1 MKLTDIFLVTQNWKG
16 LCEHNFLT
24 TLKEIEKEYGPKGYL
39 MHDDLVD
46 YADWA
51 NITYIGN
58 RCTSIA
64 QLKSFVLFEDNIRSF
79 EEYLKGNGYDPKE
92 WEDWYCD
99 LDFGMCDK
107 AVLAALPQILEE
119 YAQTSSAED
128 LQIIRQ
134 TLRLCA

>member
-1 MKLTDIFLVTQNWKG
+1 MKFTDIYLVTQDWKG

-24 TLKEIEKEYGPKGYL
+24 TLDEIEKEYGPKGYIL
-39 MHDDLVD
+39 HDDKID

-51 NITYIGN
+51 NITYIGK

-64 QLKSFVLFEDNIRSF
+64 QLKSFVLFEENIRNF
-79 EEYLKGNGYDPKE
+79 EEFLAGNGYDTKD

-99 LDFGMCDK
+99 LDFEMCDK

-119 YAQTSSAED
+119 HAQTSPVED
-128 LQIIRQ
+128 IQIIKRAF
-134 TLRLCA
+134 RLCS